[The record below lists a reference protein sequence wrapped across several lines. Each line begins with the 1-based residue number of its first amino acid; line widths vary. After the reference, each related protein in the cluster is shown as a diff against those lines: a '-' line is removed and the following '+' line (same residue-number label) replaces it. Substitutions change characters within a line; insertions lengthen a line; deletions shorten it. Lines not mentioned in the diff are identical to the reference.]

1 MKIRLANENDLS
13 QINEMFKLVIDDL
26 NNVKKIDMS
35 WGDKYP
41 FCEFKK
47 DINSKEMYVLED
59 NNKIIGSFSLSDY
72 DDPDYQNIGWKSNN
86 KKFFYINRLA
96 ILPSEQGKGY
106 AKQAMNF
113 IDNYGIENKYDAIR
127 LLVYNDNSYAINLY
141 KKFNFREIESEH
153 FEFNN
158 KIFVGYEKLLK

>member
-1 MKIRLANENDLS
+1 MAMVSTVWAKALPEISSRAN
-13 QINEMFKLVIDDL
+13 
-26 NNVKKIDMS
+26 
-35 WGDKYP
+35 
-41 FCEFKK
+41 
-47 DINSKEMYVLED
+47 
-59 NNKIIGSFSLSDY
+59 
-72 DDPDYQNIGWKSNN
+72 NN